1 MSSAEIEKRFA
12 AIEQEI
18 ARLKS
23 DRARNLKTHPIHTLE
38 KIHGT
43 FENDEAFKEAAR
55 LGRKW
60 RESQRPPARK
70 SKTKRK

>member
-1 MSSAEIEKRFA
+1 MSTREIENRLT

-18 ARLKS
+18 AHL
-23 DRARNLKTHPIHTLE
+23 RAQSVPPIKAHPIHALE

-43 FENDEAFKEAAR
+43 FENDEAFREAML

-60 RESQRPPARK
+60 RQSRCARARK
-70 SKTKRK
+70 SK